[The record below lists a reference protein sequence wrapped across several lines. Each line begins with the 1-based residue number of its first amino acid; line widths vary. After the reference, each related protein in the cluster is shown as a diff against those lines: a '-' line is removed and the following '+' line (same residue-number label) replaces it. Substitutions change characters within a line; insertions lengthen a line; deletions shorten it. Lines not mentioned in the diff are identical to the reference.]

1 MKFDLSK
8 PQKLLQE
15 SARTFFQRSCSP
27 ERVRELMATK
37 SAHADDLWSEF
48 VDQGWTGMIFPE
60 AVDGLGLSLVELAAL
75 VEEMGR
81 ACVPGPFLSTTCAG
95 VVLDGLSS
103 HDLAEQALRQI
114 IEGEALV
121 AVALHETEPNW
132 AGRSSGIELRRE
144 AGDIVL
150 EGEKTL
156 VSGGVNASH
165 VLVLVKDEGEDA
177 LVIVPT
183 DQAGVR
189 LESTPG
195 IDTTRT
201 LARLRF
207 DTLVIR
213 EDDVLGRG
221 TAVEAALQR
230 MLQVGAVMASAD
242 MVGGM
247 QWMIDA
253 TVEYAKTR
261 EQFGRPIGA
270 YQMVQEQCADM
281 LLLLESSRSAT
292 YYAAWALS
300 EGDPDAV
307 RAVSMVKAYCSDACR
322 EVGNRAIQV
331 HGGVGFTWEHDL
343 QLYYKRA
350 KASEL
355 MFGDATFHR
364 ERLAQL
370 LLDQ

>member
-15 SARTFFQRSCSP
+15 SARTLFQRSCSP
-27 ERVRELMATK
+27 ERVRDLMATP
-37 SAHADDLWSEF
+37 SAHADDLWSEY

-60 AVDGLGLSLVELAAL
+60 RVDGLGLSLVELAAL
-75 VEEMGR
+75 FEEVGR
-81 ACVPGPFLSTTCAG
+81 ACVPGSLLSTTCAG
-95 VVLDGLSS
+95 ILLDGLSS

-114 IEGEALV
+114 IEGEARG
-121 AVALHETEPNW
+121 AVAMHEKEPDW
-132 AGRSSGIELRRE
+132 SGQSCGIELRRE
-144 AGDIVL
+144 AGAIVL
-150 EGEKTL
+150 EGEKSL
-156 VSGGVNASH
+156 VAGGVDAAFF
-165 VLVLVKDEGEDA
+165 LVLVKDEGETA
-177 LVIVPT
+177 LVMVPT
-183 DQAGVR
+183 ERAGVTV
-189 LESTPG
+189 EASPG

-201 LARLRF
+201 LARLPF
-207 DTLVIR
+207 DSVAVK
-213 EDDVLGRG
+213 EDDILGRG
-221 TAVEAALQR
+221 AAVESTLQR

-247 QWMIDA
+247 QWMLEA

-307 RAVSMVKAYCSDACR
+307 RAVSMAKAYCSDACR

-331 HGGVGFTWEHDL
+331 HGGIGFTWEHDL

-364 ERLAQL
+364 EQLAHL
-370 LLDQ
+370 LLDK